1 MEDAKDKVIKHLRRI
16 DGQIRGIE
24 SMVLDG
30 RNCSDILY
38 QIVAAREALKSV
50 GVEIA
55 KAHLCSCVSYD
66 DNEEAEIGK
75 ILKIIAS
82 LS

>member
-1 MEDAKDKVIKHLRRI
+1 MDSTKDRVLKNLRRI

-24 SMVLDG
+24 SMISEG
-30 RNCSDILY
+30 RSCSDILY
-38 QIVAAREALKSV
+38 QIVAAREALKRV

-55 KAHLCSCVSYD
+55 KDHICQRALD
-66 DNEEAEIGK
+66 GENAEEEIEK
-75 ILKIIAS
+75 IIRIIAS

>member
-1 MEDAKDKVIKHLRRI
+1 MDDTKDRIIKNLRRI
-16 DGQIRGIE
+16 DGQIKGIE
-24 SMVLDG
+24 SMITEG
-30 RNCSDILY
+30 RDCSDILY
-38 QIVAAREALKSV
+38 QIVAAREALKRV

-55 KAHLCSCVSYD
+55 KEHICQRPA
-66 DNEEAEIGK
+66 NEENADEEISK